1 MGWEHMETVETRSGR
16 RLGWDWTE
24 TVATCWE
31 QERTIAILAP
41 HLGKKGWERKET
53 VATADRSERR
63 KTGTTAAGHQLD
75 QVETGTTA
83 AGHLPGPRPRIHGRP
98 VATARRPRQRFLPP
112 T

>member
-63 KTGTTAAGHQLD
+63 KTGTTAAGN
-75 QVETGTTA
+75 
-83 AGHLPGPRPRIHGRP
+83 LPGPRPQIHGRP
-98 VATARRPRQRFLPP
+98 VAAARRPRQRFLPP